1 MTGEVYLYQTIH
13 VFDRTCLCLPGHLS
27 VLDRWSRK
35 IFGRPGPQDAGKIG
49 AAAVALAGREAPGID
64 RSKFVR
70 LVVPASGGLR
80 MEFEGVSLY
89 RGYDLRSLMPEAVTL
104 QYEAPLFDAPT
115 SAREAAVRLARQY
128 AGLQGA
134 GVAVRC
140 DRDGALLTADEAA
153 LFAIRGKRVYV
164 SPGEET
170 VGRDLAVR
178 SVRAAGLELVE
189 RPVGRDELPRMDELF
204 YVDHRGV
211 TALSRCDGHP
221 YMAILT
227 ERVAKALRSLFPEM

>member
-1 MTGEVYLYQTIH
+1 MTGEVYLYQTVH
-13 VFDRTCLCLPGHLS
+13 VFDRTCLCLDGHLS
-27 VLDRWSRK
+27 VLDRWSRRL
-35 IFGRPGPQDAGKIG
+35 FGHPGPQDAGKVG
-49 AAAVALAGREAPGID
+49 AAAVALAGREAPGSD

-104 QYEAPLFDAPT
+104 QYELPLFDAPT
-115 SAREAAVRLARQY
+115 SAREAAVKLARQY

-134 GVAVRC
+134 STAVRC
-140 DRDGALLTADEAA
+140 DRDGTLLAADEAA
-153 LFAIRGKRVYV
+153 LFAVRGKRVYV
-164 SPGEET
+164 SPGEQS

-178 SVRAAGLELVE
+178 AVRAAGLELAE
-189 RPVGRDELPRMDELF
+189 CPIGRDELPHIDELF
-204 YVDHRGV
+204 FVDHRGV

-221 YMAILT
+221 YMAILAG
-227 ERVAKALRSLFPEM
+227 RVAEALRSLFPEM

>member
-1 MTGEVYLYQTIH
+1 MTGEAYLYQTIH
-13 VFDRTCLCLPGHLS
+13 VFDRTCLCLSGHLS
-27 VLDRWSRK
+27 LLDRWSRE

-49 AAAVALAGREAPGID
+49 AAAVALAGREAPGSD

-70 LVVPASGGLR
+70 LIVPASGGLR

-115 SAREAAVRLARQY
+115 SAREAAVQLARQY
-128 AGLQGA
+128 AGLRGA
-134 GVAVRC
+134 SVAVRC
-140 DRDGALLTADEAA
+140 DREGTLLTADETT
-153 LFAIRGKRVYV
+153 LFAVRGKQVYV
-164 SPGEET
+164 SPGEQNVE
-170 VGRDLAVR
+170 RDLAVR
-178 SVRAAGLELVE
+178 SIRAAGLGLAE
-189 RPVGRDELPRMDELF
+189 RPIGRDELPRMDELF

-211 TALSRCDGHP
+211 TALSRCDGYP

-227 ERVAKALRSLFPEM
+227 ERVAEALRSLFPEM